1 MVKILTTVCVFL
13 AVCALYFNFRVD
25 YLKNENT
32 SLRSE
37 KNGLWERVN
46 KLEVT
51 VKEKDNLI
59 KIYAE
64 AGKQAKEFEK
74 ELNNDI
80 TDNLNVVPA
89 NYILKQLQSD

>member
-37 KNGLWERVN
+37 KNGLWKRVN
-46 KLEVT
+46 ELEVT

-64 AGKQAKEFEK
+64 AGKQVKEFEK
-74 ELNNDI
+74 ELNNDT
-80 TDNLNVVPA
+80 TDNLDVVPA
-89 NYILKQLQSD
+89 DYILKQLQSD

>member
-1 MVKILTTVCVFL
+1 MVKILTTICVFL

-74 ELNNDI
+74 ELNNDT
-80 TDNLNVVPA
+80 TDNLDVVPA
-89 NYILKQLQSD
+89 DYILKQLQSD